1 MTYWLTNVYCANA
14 VIFDAGFILVQD
26 FLRGFNPNLMIGFS
40 FNRYYHPQ
48 NDPNPRFEF
57 RCNFSDDTNGKSE
70 AERRLN
76 SFITNGRISRFTGW
90 VPFQRREDVVKS
102 AEIASSWSL
111 AFFEHLS
118 QNQNTASDFNSD
130 RMMFLT
136 RFIPIILQE
145 HEVDAKL
152 LTSDI
157 DDDYVNRL
165 KALSRVCKTSTRY
178 PFPQNPSL
186 DFLERVIHFF
196 MNCVSSNDVEGAFR
210 FHLMWVNWLGDLSRR
225 SRKSLLSKIRK
236 ALA

>member
-14 VIFDAGFILVQD
+14 VVFDAGFILVQD

-118 QNQNTASDFNSD
+118 QNQNTSSDFNSD

-136 RFIPIILQE
+136 RFIPGTKQSMQN
-145 HEVDAKL
+145 KY
-152 LTSDI
+152 S
-157 DDDYVNRL
+157 
-165 KALSRVCKTSTRY
+165 LSFSTK
-178 PFPQNPSL
+178 SK
-186 DFLERVIHFF
+186 
-196 MNCVSSNDVEGAFR
+196 SR
-210 FHLMWVNWLGDLSRR
+210 F
-225 SRKSLLSKIRK
+225 SRKSNSLLHE
-236 ALA
+236 LCFF